1 MPVYSIPS
9 EKDIHNYLN
18 DYETEGMSK
27 ESLLNCINDVIRTF
41 QTTYPVFNLD
51 LFSIF
56 DLKEDIDY
64 KTFIRNVIPFLL
76 INDICRVYYVDLD
89 SEDPYYEF
97 FPNSET
103 NQDKELFLMLNDNPD
118 FPDQSIDK
126 KMFESSYTRLDKN
139 GNYVPVKV

>member
-9 EKDIHNYLN
+9 KKDIGNYL
-18 DYETEGMSK
+18 DEYETEGMSK

-41 QTTYPVFNLD
+41 QTDYPVFNLD
-51 LFSIF
+51 VFFSF

-76 INDICRVYYVDLD
+76 MNNICRVYYVDFD
-89 SEDPYYEF
+89 NGDPHYEF
-97 FPNSET
+97 FPNSES
-103 NQDKELFLMLNDNPD
+103 NQDKELFLVLNDNPD

-126 KMFESSYTRLDKN
+126 EMFESSYTRLDKN
-139 GNYVPVKV
+139 GNYIPVKV